1 MSIQQLRYVSEA
13 VERCSYAEAARKL
26 IVSPQ
31 TVSKAAASMEKRY
44 GIQLFESDGRG
55 VKPTLLGRKFAED
68 AKLVVRTYDELN
80 NKYGNSTTFREEST
94 PVTIAIAKS
103 SLRGEACSERLL
115 NDIQQRFSGNVRIL
129 RFQSDTCLRAVEDYL
144 ADACL
149 IVGSCAQ
156 QNYLCEVLGRIRLEA
171 LVFESHPENIC
182 DQLATGNLESR
193 KIALPEDIR
202 YVLPEL
208 KKHFDTHGLPV
219 PQMEQIGSSESD
231 AIEFLREGGVII
243 SAPNCSLEKSNRQ
256 IVRTNFLEHCPLYQ
270 AFLILL
276 GTHEARRGVSEIGLR
291 REFFSSMR
299 NLKASLTPLSTIRFP
314 HPSSEKTDDTKQKR
328 NRASFSRLQRRCVWP
343 RL

>member
-31 TVSKAAASMEKRY
+31 TVSKAAASVEKRY
-44 GIQLFESDGRG
+44 GIQLFEIDGRG

-68 AKLVVRTYDELN
+68 AKLVVRAYDELN

-103 SLRGEACSERLL
+103 SLRGEACSEKLL

-256 IVRTNFLEHCPLYQ
+256 IVRTNFLEHCPLYLPIC
-270 AFLILL
+270 FIR
-276 GTHEARRGVSEIGLR
+276 HSS
-291 REFFSSMR
+291 FSSEPMR
-299 NLKASLTPLSTIRFP
+299 HVAEFLKSAFA
-314 HPSSEKTDDTKQKR
+314 E
-328 NRASFSRLQRRCVWP
+328 NFSPPCAI
-343 RL
+343 